1 MFYLLSFYLGVLFI
15 CFKIRGDGNCL
26 FRSIV
31 FVVSGNEEFYLY
43 IRNIIIFFIVKSRNL
58 IVYNE
63 ILEDY
68 FKRIKMRENGVWG
81 IDIEI
86 YFVVK
91 VFNCLIFVY
100 LKYGYLYEW
109 LEFKLENKIISLV
122 IYLYYKNFDYY
133 DVVIFVS
140 NLSELLLKDKEN

>member
-1 MFYLLSFYLGVLFI
+1 M
-15 CFKIRGDGNCL
+15 
-26 FRSIV
+26 
-31 FVVSGNEEFYLY
+31 
-43 IRNIIIFFIVKSRNL
+43 
-58 IVYNE
+58 
-63 ILEDY
+63 
-68 FKRIKMRENGVWG
+68 
-81 IDIEI
+81 
-86 YFVVK
+86 
-91 VFNCLIFVY
+91 Y